1 MNAVMKPAETLPA
14 VTPAQMLQMAV
25 QQGADLDKL
34 EKLMELQERWEASQA
49 RKAWVAAMAA
59 FKANPPSITKNKRV
73 HFTNKANVT
82 TDYMHATL
90 DNVCDVVNKALS
102 AHGLSHRWE
111 TQQGDGRIKVTCYI
125 THIDGHSES
134 TSLHAP
140 ADDSGG
146 KNAIQQIGSSVTYL
160 QRYTLLALTGLATG
174 DADDDGKGSD
184 YQRISKQQLLDLQAL
199 IDEVKADVPKLL
211 QYWQIE
217 RLEDINVLAFKDVV
231 ASVERKRRR

>member
-49 RKAWVAAMAA
+49 RKAWVAAMAS
-59 FKANPPSITKNKRV
+59 FKADPPSIGKNKRV
-73 HFTNKANVT
+73 HFTNKAGVV
-82 TDYMHATL
+82 TDYKHATL
-90 DNVCDVVNKALS
+90 DNVCDIVNKALS

-111 TQQGDGRIKVTCYI
+111 THQGEGRIKVTCYI
-125 THIDGHSES
+125 THVDGHSES
-134 TSLHAP
+134 TSLHSP

-146 KNAIQQIGSSVTYL
+146 KNAIQQIGSAVTYL

-174 DADDDGKGSD
+174 ETDDDGKETD
-184 YQRISKQQLLDLQAL
+184 YERISASQLADLRAL
-199 IDEVKADVPKLL
+199 IQEVKADVPKLL
-211 QYWQIE
+211 EYWRIAN
-217 RLEDINVLAFKDVV
+217 LEDINVAAYKDVV